1 MSPMNNYHE
10 EEALGKGYDAR
21 LMKRLLAYARPYW
34 AVILACVVLLLFIT
48 GAELAR
54 PFIIKIAIDDY
65 IAPGPMVVWDD
76 GREPEEGIY
85 YQGRVYVSQHLLS
98 DKHPDRPRVQLLTYE
113 GSYYLVDGY
122 MEGADYTVERD
133 GDELI
138 LYSEVGR
145 FTAAPLDDDQYS
157 TFRQPDRDAL
167 IRLALIYLGIIS
179 LGFGLNYL
187 QIYLLHRTGQLIVYN
202 IRHQIF
208 SHLQQIS
215 LRFFDTNP
223 VGRLVT
229 RVTNDTEALN
239 QMFTGVLVNLFK
251 DLFMLLGIVIVMLQL
266 NIQLALVSF
275 SLLPVVAIATVI
287 FRIKARDAYR
297 EVRVRLA
304 RINATLAENI
314 SGMRTVQIFN
324 REKKKHQEFYEINKA
339 HFRASFRELKVFAV
353 FRPFIDLVYFLALA
367 LLIWYGGGNVIQ
379 GIIPF
384 GVLYAFIQYV
394 EMFFRP
400 INDMAEKY
408 NIMQAAMASSER
420 IFQLIDTPADIK
432 SPEKPVPAKIE
443 GKIEFRNVWFAY
455 NPGEW
460 VLKDVSFTVEK
471 GQTVAFVG
479 ATGAGKTSIINLISR
494 LYDIQH
500 GQILIDGVDIKEMDI
515 KQLRQNIAVVLQD
528 VFMFS
533 GTIADNIRLN
543 TSIDSRQ
550 IQQIAEAVDAHRFIN
565 QLPHTY
571 ESEVKERGAT
581 ISAGQRQ
588 LLAFAR
594 ALAFNPKILILDE
607 ATASIDTET
616 EQVIQRAMKTISRG
630 RTTLVVAHRLSTI
643 QSADNIIVMHKGKV
657 REMGNHQELLAGGG
671 YYFNLYQLQYK
682 DQELNQAKKA
692 PD

>member
-1 MSPMNNYHE
+1 MSTIHNYHE
-10 EEALGKGYDAR
+10 EETLGKGYDAR
-21 LMKRLLAYARPYW
+21 LMKRLLSYARPYR
-34 AVILACVVLLLFIT
+34 AVILICVILLLFVT

-54 PFIIKIAIDDY
+54 PFLVKVAIDDH
-65 IAPGPMVVWDD
+65 ITPGPMVVWER
-76 GREPEEGIY
+76 GQEPKEGIN
-85 YQGRVYVSQHLLS
+85 YQGQVYVPQHLL
-98 DKHPDRPRVQLLTYE
+98 PDEYPDQPKVQLLTYE
-113 GSYYLVDGY
+113 GNYYLVDGY
-122 MEGADYTVERD
+122 MEGADYSVERD
-133 GDELI
+133 GASLVLD
-138 LYSEVGR
+138 SEVGK
-145 FTAAPLDDDQYS
+145 FTASPLAADDYRA
-157 TFRQPDRDAL
+157 FRQPDREAL
-167 IRLALIYLGIIS
+167 IRLALIYLGIIL
-179 LGFGLNYL
+179 LGFSLNYL
-187 QIYLLHRTGQLIVYN
+187 QIYLLHRTGQHIIFN

-208 SHLQQIS
+208 SHLQRLS

-229 RVTNDTEALN
+229 RVTNDTETLN
-239 QMFTGVLVNLFK
+239 QMFTGVVVNLFK
-251 DLFMLLGIVIVMLQL
+251 DIFMLLGIVLVMLQL
-266 NIQLALVSF
+266 NIRLALVSF
-275 SLLPVVAIATVI
+275 SLLPLVAVATAI
-287 FRIKARDAYR
+287 FRIKAREAYR

-304 RINATLAENI
+304 RINATLSENI
-314 SGMRTVQIFN
+314 SGMRTVQIFH
-324 REKKKHQEFYEINKA
+324 REKKKHQEFYEINQS
-339 HFRASFRELKVFAV
+339 HYQASYRELKIFAV
-353 FRPFIDLVYFLALA
+353 FRPFIDLVYFIALA

-379 GIIPF
+379 GVISF

-420 IFQLIDTPADIK
+420 IFKLLDTPVDIK
-432 SPEKPVPAKIE
+432 SPEQPAPTRVE

-455 NPGEW
+455 NTGEW
-460 VLKDVSFTVEK
+460 VLRDVSFTVEK

-494 LYDIQH
+494 LYDIQE
-500 GQILIDGVDIKEMDI
+500 GQILIDGVDIKEMDLDR
-515 KQLRQNIAVVLQD
+515 LRQNVAVVLQD

-543 TSIDSRQ
+543 SDIDSQQ

-565 QLPHTY
+565 RLPQEY
-571 ESEVKERGAT
+571 DSEVKERGAT

-607 ATASIDTET
+607 ATANIDTET
-616 EQVIQRAMKTISRG
+616 EQIIQRAMNTISRG

-657 REMGNHQELLAGGG
+657 REMGNHQELLANGG
-671 YYFNLYQLQYK
+671 YYYNLYQLQYK
-682 DQELNQAKKA
+682 EQEINQS
-692 PD
+692 